1 MSNVTQGVK
10 EFFSGS
16 TKPETTEVCTESAPE
31 VVQEHVRPQEHV
43 KTADAIDRERHVH
56 HHQHRVQPV
65 ADSQTLPE
73 KHIHS
78 TAPIVHTEHTEDMLP
93 EHQQT
98 LQQQRGLH
106 QSQKTEGGVERS
118 GEHVGVAV
126 NEHAHH
132 HIHET
137 IQPVIQRET
146 VAPTVVH
153 KTNAVHETVKEA
165 PIVHEV
171 TTLPTVSAAE
181 YAQTREEPGQ
191 GVCRT
196 YEGGPAVAGSG
207 AGAAGAGT
215 HGLGKTGTGIGHSS
229 QSGTTGTTGTGIGH
243 SSHSGTT
250 GTGIGHSSH
259 SPHSSSTTPGLN
271 TTSGTTGTTGTGT
284 GKSHSK
290 TEAAAAGVAA
300 HEAKKAL

>member
-43 KTADAIDRERHVH
+43 KTADAIDRERHIH

-65 ADSQTLPE
+65 ADAQTLPE
-73 KHIHS
+73 KHVHS
-78 TAPIVHTEHTEDMLP
+78 TAPVVHTEHTEDMLP

-106 QSQKTEGGVERS
+106 QNQKTEGAVERS

-153 KTNAVHETVKEA
+153 KTNAIHETVKEA

-207 AGAAGAGT
+207 AGAGAAGAGS
-215 HGLGKTGTGIGHSS
+215 HGAGSHGVGKTGT
-229 QSGTTGTTGTGIGH
+229 T
-243 SSHSGTT
+243 GTT

-259 SPHSSSTTPGLN
+259 SPHSSSTTPGVN
-271 TTSGTTGTTGTGT
+271 STSGTTGTTGT